1 MRDNYLAKWLSDE
14 LTPEELAEFKKTEEY
29 AACQRILKV
38 SDTLKGPDFDVDIA
52 LDKFRNSQ
60 SKNEVPVVH
69 LRPLQKIGRI
79 AAAIAAIIAVSYFYA
94 ISLDESVSTQYAERT
109 EISLPDASEVIL
121 NAESEISYSERKWDK
136 KRSVSLEGEAFFKVA
151 KGKKFTVK
159 TDLGLVSVLG
169 TKFNVENR
177 KGFFEVNCFEGL
189 VSVAY
194 KGKQTKLPAGTSFLV
209 IDGSIRNT
217 EAPEST
223 SPSWLRDESSFK
235 SIPLSYVL
243 DEFQRQFNIE
253 VETKN
258 IDLGQLFTGTFS
270 NTNLDLAL
278 QSISTPSQIKYTL
291 GEHNVL
297 FYASETP

>member
-14 LTPEELAEFKKTEEY
+14 LTPEELAEFKKTDEY

-52 LDKFRNSQ
+52 HDKFRNSQ
-60 SKNEVPVVH
+60 SKNEVPVVS
-69 LRPLQKIGRI
+69 LRPLQKILRV
-79 AAAIAAIIAVSYFYA
+79 AAAIAAIIAVSYFYV

-121 NAESEISYSERKWDK
+121 NAESEISYSERKWDIQ
-136 KRSVSLEGEAFFKVA
+136 RSVSLEGEAFFKVA
-151 KGKKFTVK
+151 KGKKFTVD
-159 TDLGLVSVLG
+159 TDHGLVSVLG
-169 TKFNVENR
+169 TQFNVENR
-177 KGFFEVNCFEGL
+177 KGFFEVTCFEGL
-189 VSVAY
+189 VSVSY
-194 KGKQTKLPAGTSFLV
+194 NGKQTKLPAGTSFLV

-217 EAPEST
+217 EALEST

-235 SIPLSYVL
+235 SIPLAYVL

-253 VETKN
+253 VETRN

-297 FYASETP
+297 FYANETP